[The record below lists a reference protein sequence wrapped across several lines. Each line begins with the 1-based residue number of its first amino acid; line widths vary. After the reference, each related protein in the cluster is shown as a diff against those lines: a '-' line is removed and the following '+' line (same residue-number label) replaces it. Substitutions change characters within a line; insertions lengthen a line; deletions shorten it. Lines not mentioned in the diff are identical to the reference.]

1 MSKDE
6 EIRFVGQ
13 PILKQILKLK
23 DAVNIKGLIIKVLN
37 RKISALKSH
46 M

>member
-13 PILKQILKLK
+13 PILKQILKLI
-23 DAVNIKGLIIKVLN
+23 DAVNIKGLINNVLN